1 MNIYTIKAEQ
11 FLEWYF
17 NSGSDDEIEDA
28 KITMGNRV
36 IDSLIGIGQSNITIE
51 DIFGEANLDTLRV
64 SYLEEFSDD
73 DDEELGDYCEKLG
86 ISYNVTLIN

>member
-1 MNIYTIKAEQ
+1 MNTYTIKAEQ

-17 NSGSDDEIEDA
+17 NSGADEEIQDA
-28 KITMGNRV
+28 KIAMGQRV
-36 IDSLIGIGQSNITIE
+36 IDSLIGIGQSNITID

-73 DDEELGDYCEKLG
+73 DDYELGDYCEEHG
-86 ISYNVTLIN
+86 ISYTVTLIN